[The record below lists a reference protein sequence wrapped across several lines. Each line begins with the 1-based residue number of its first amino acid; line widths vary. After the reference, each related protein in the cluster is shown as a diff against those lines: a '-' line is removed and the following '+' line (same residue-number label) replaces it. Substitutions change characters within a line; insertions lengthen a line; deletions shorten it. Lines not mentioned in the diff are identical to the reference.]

1 MESNQRHT
9 CTVTNGRCDILA
21 PVSVRRNG
29 VRLPR
34 CSFREGSPERLEIH
48 MEEFEGS
55 GLNVTGIVIDGWL
68 YEARIVE
75 SWPLMRGA
83 RLC

>member
-1 MESNQRHT
+1 
-9 CTVTNGRCDILA
+9 
-21 PVSVRRNG
+21 
-29 VRLPR
+29 
-34 CSFREGSPERLEIH
+34 